1 MEVRGAIIFSNSHFS
16 HKDFQIDIDL
26 KIPLKLQCMEFQM
39 IQRAKGQITTKIP

>member
-1 MEVRGAIIFSNSHFS
+1 MEVRGAIIFLNSH
-16 HKDFQIDIDL
+16 FQIDIDL